1 MYIECLLILFAG
13 LWIVADMMTHCDL
26 KYLNT
31 MRHLEPDQEGN
42 DRELVWFLLCNILG
56 WLRQESLPYPRTD
69 PESVACL
76 RQPVLLVF
84 WHTVGRV
91 WGACWGAVLISAELG
106 TGWVPSLS
114 GQRVLRTYDS
124 ETMR

>member
-1 MYIECLLILFAG
+1 MYIESLLILFAG

-26 KYLNT
+26 KYLNI

-69 PESVACL
+69 PESVAI
-76 RQPVLLVF
+76 RLLATASVAGLLAHR
-84 WHTVGRV
+84 WPGVGRML
-91 WGACWGAVLISAELG
+91 GCRPNISCAGDRLG
-106 TGWVPSLS
+106 T
-114 GQRVLRTYDS
+114 
-124 ETMR
+124 